1 MPTPFDPTKRQV
13 AFYIDAGDLEA
24 IQRIAFTSGRSQS
37 EVLRAAVKSY
47 IGTGE
52 LNNTVDALRAAAIA
66 IDKALAIETIKAAPA
81 QDDARPSTPVWA

>member
-1 MPTPFDPTKRQV
+1 MIQRNGKSL
-13 AFYIDAGDLEA
+13 YIDAGDLEA

-66 IDKALAIETIKAAPA
+66 IDKALAIETIKTAPA